1 MSSALESAPLRSS
14 GADWFL
20 GSGCPLGV
28 VDEGFDDTGEGA
40 FFHGDVDLLRPQE
53 DLLTNPPER
62 AAGPALLGNLI
73 CIGAPY
79 CLLFNYRFVKPG
91 MIGTVKEVD
100 GTSRV
105 LKEGLHLRDVLGA
118 SEVKLHSANAQL
130 IEHGTLHM

>member
-1 MSSALESAPLRSS
+1 MDRQPLLGGIQSKSPGSLVMSSALESAPLRSS

-73 CIGAPY
+73 CMEPSCHTRTRQLVVNNKCVNGA
-79 CLLFNYRFVKPG
+79 CKGKVKGEFNER
-91 MIGTVKEVD
+91 
-100 GTSRV
+100 
-105 LKEGLHLRDVLGA
+105 
-118 SEVKLHSANAQL
+118 
-130 IEHGTLHM
+130 